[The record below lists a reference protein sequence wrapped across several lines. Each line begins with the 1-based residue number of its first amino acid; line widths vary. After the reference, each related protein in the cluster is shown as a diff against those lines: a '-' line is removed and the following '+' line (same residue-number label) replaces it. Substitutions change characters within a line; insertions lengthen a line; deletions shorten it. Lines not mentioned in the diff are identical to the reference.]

1 MSEIVIG
8 IDIGTASSKGV
19 ATRPD
24 GTVVATAV
32 RDHEM
37 SLPRPD
43 HAEMDAEQ
51 VWWADVVA
59 LSREL
64 VAELGGAAIAGVA
77 VSGIGPCVVPVD
89 REGTALRPG
98 ILYGID
104 GRATVEIDEL
114 TERFGRDR
122 IVERCG
128 NELST
133 QSAGPKLRWLERH
146 EPEVWARTVR
156 WDSAHSYVVRKLTG
170 EHVLDHHTA
179 SQCDP
184 FYDLATNDW
193 CHDWIEDVL
202 PDVAFPRLAWPG
214 ETVGTVHR
222 AAAELT
228 GLPEGTPVVAGCVD
242 AWAEAFSAGVRAPGD
257 LMLMYGSTM
266 FLVQVLRSP
275 RAEPKLWTTV
285 GVDRGSS
292 TLAAG
297 MSTSGSLTGWLRDLT
312 GDVPFEQL
320 VAEAAATPPGS
331 DGLLVLPYFA
341 GERTPVFD
349 PQARGVVVGLTL
361 RHGRGHLFRAIY
373 EGIAFGIRQILELF
387 ESADDPA
394 TRIVA
399 IGGGTKSALWTQVVS
414 DVTGRTQ
421 TRPRQA
427 IGACYGG
434 ALLAAMGA
442 GLVSDREDWS
452 VTDEVIEPD
461 ERNRARYDELYD
473 AYTELYP
480 ATRSIAHR
488 LAALQGG
495 A

>member
-8 IDIGTASSKGV
+8 IDIGTGSSKGV
-19 ATRPD
+19 AATPD

-37 SLPRPD
+37 SLPRSGY
-43 HAEMDAEQ
+43 AEMDADE
-51 VWWADVVA
+51 VWWSDVVA
-59 LSREL
+59 LSRDL
-64 VAELGGAAIAGVA
+64 VPAVDGAPIAGVA
-77 VSGIGPCVVPVD
+77 ISGIGPCVVPVD
-89 REGTALRPG
+89 RTGAALRPG

-104 GRATVEIDEL
+104 GRATTEIDEL
-114 TERFGRDR
+114 TDRFGREH

-133 QSAGPKLRWLERH
+133 QSAGPKLAWIRRN
-146 EPEVWARTVR
+146 EPDVWARAVA

-170 EHVLDHHTA
+170 EGVLDHHTA
-179 SQCDP
+179 SQTDP
-184 FYDLATNDW
+184 FYDLAANAW
-193 CHDWIEDVL
+193 HQDWIDEVV
-202 PDVAFPRLAWPG
+202 PEVAFPRLAWPD
-214 ETVGTVHR
+214 ETVGTVHQR
-222 AAAELT
+222 AADVT
-228 GLPEGTPVVAGCVD
+228 GLPVGTPVVAGCVD

-266 FLVQVLRSP
+266 FMVQVLRTP
-275 RAEPKLWTTV
+275 RAEPQLWTTV
-285 GVDRGSS
+285 GVDRDST

-297 MSTSGSLTGWLRDLT
+297 MSTSGSLTGWLRELT

-320 VAEAAATPPGS
+320 VREAGATPPGA

-349 PQARGVVVGLTL
+349 PRARGVMVGLTL

-387 ESADDPA
+387 GAVDDEPA
-394 TRIVA
+394 RIVA
-399 IGGGTKSALWTQVVS
+399 IGGGTKSELWTQIVS

-421 TRPRQA
+421 SRPQQT

-434 ALLAAMGA
+434 ALLAAIGA
-442 GLVSDREDWS
+442 GLVPSTSDWS
-452 VTDEVIEPD
+452 VIEERIVPD

-473 AYTELYP
+473 IYGELYP
-480 ATRSIAHR
+480 ATRSVAHR
-488 LAALQGG
+488 LAALQDRS
-495 A
+495 